1 MPAIGSI
8 FLYAGEKDNL
18 PSDYLLCDGRLVNK
32 EDYYLPLFNVLQY
45 TFGKDEDNSELFGL
59 PNLVSRMPI
68 GIESSQNINQMDGSF
83 YNDYNNNPIHSHTVS
98 TITSEHTHD
107 ITGLQFRTFTQFNN
121 WNTGGPSSGAFFGGN
136 SSFQTKSSGVT
147 LINNDAPFVGSIDS
161 CGNLITPIQINT
173 TFKYIILNYII
184 KAK

>member
-18 PSDYLLCDGRLVNK
+18 PSDYLLCDGRFVNK
-32 EDYYLPLFNVLQY
+32 ELNYLPLFNVLQY

-59 PNLVSRMPI
+59 PNLASRMPI

-83 YNDYNNNPIHSHTVS
+83 YNDYNNNPVHSHTVS

-107 ITGLQFRTFTQFNN
+107 ITGLQFRTFNQNNN
-121 WNTGGPSSGAFFGGN
+121 WNTGGASSGAYYGN
-136 SSFQTKSSGVT
+136 FISYPTIPSGC
-147 LINNDAPFVGSIDS
+147 IH
-161 CGNLITPIQINT
+161 
-173 TFKYIILNYII
+173 
-184 KAK
+184 

>member
-18 PSDYLLCDGRLVNK
+18 PSDYLLCDGTLVNN
-32 EDYYLPLFNVLQY
+32 EVYESLFNVLQY
-45 TFGKDEDNSELFGL
+45 TFGSDSTNNELFGL

-83 YNDYNNNPIHSHTVS
+83 YNDYNNNPVHSHTVS
-98 TITSEHTHD
+98 TITNEHTHN

-121 WNTGGPSSGAFFGGN
+121 WNTGGPSSDAYFGGYV
-136 SSFQTKSSGVT
+136 SFQTKSSGVT
-147 LINNDAPFVGSIDS
+147 LINNDEPFVGSIDS
-161 CGNLITPIQINT
+161 CGNLITPIQLNT
-173 TFKYIILNYII
+173 TFKYIVLNYII

>member
-18 PSDYLLCDGRLVNK
+18 PSDYLLCDGTLVNNQVY
-32 EDYYLPLFNVLQY
+32 ETLFNVLEY
-45 TFGKDEDNSELFGL
+45 TFGSNSTNNELFGL
-59 PNLVSRMPI
+59 PNLKSRMPI

-83 YNDYNNNPIHSHTVS
+83 YNDYNNNPVHSHTVS

-107 ITGLQFRTFTQFNN
+107 ITGLEFRTFNQNNN
-121 WNTGGPSSGAFFGGN
+121 WNTGGQSAEAYFGNYVSYPSC
-136 SSFQTKSSGVT
+136 TGVT

-173 TFKYIILNYII
+173 TFKYIVLNYII

>member
-18 PSDYLLCDGRLVNK
+18 PSDYLLCDGRLVNN
-32 EDYYLPLFNVLQY
+32 EVYELLFNVLKY
-45 TFGKDEDNSELFGL
+45 TFGSDSLNTELFGL

-83 YNDYNNNPIHSHTVS
+83 YNDYNNNPVHSHTVS

-107 ITGLQFRTFTQFNN
+107 ITGLQFRTFTKFDN
-121 WNTGGPSSGAFFGGN
+121 WNTGGASSGAFFGGYA
-136 SSFQTKSSGVT
+136 SYQTKSSGVT
-147 LINNDAPFVGSIDS
+147 LKNNDAPFVGSIDS

-173 TFKYIILNYII
+173 TFKYIVLNYII

>member
-1 MPAIGSI
+1 M
-8 FLYAGEKDNL
+8 FYE
-18 PSDYLLCDGRLVNK
+18 
-32 EDYYLPLFNVLQY
+32 Y
-45 TFGKDEDNSELFGL
+45 TFGYDPSNNQLFGL

-83 YNDYNNNPIHSHTVS
+83 YNDYNNNPVHSHTVS

-121 WNTGGPSSGAFFGGN
+121 WNTGPTILGRLFLEDHVSY
-136 SSFQTKSSGVT
+136 QTKSGTGVT
-147 LINNDAPFVGSIDS
+147 LKNNDAPFVGSIDS

-184 KAK
+184 KAKK

>member
-18 PSDYLLCDGRLVNK
+18 PSDYLLCDGRLVNN
-32 EDYYLPLFNVLQY
+32 EVYELLFNVLKY
-45 TFGKDEDNSELFGL
+45 TFGSDCSNNELFGL

-83 YNDYNNNPIHSHTVS
+83 YNDYNNNPVHSHTVS

-107 ITGLQFRTFTQFNN
+107 ITGLQFRTFTKFDN
-121 WNTGGPSSGAFFGGN
+121 WNTGGASSGAFFGGYA
-136 SSFQTKSSGVT
+136 SYQTKSSGVT
-147 LINNDAPFVGSIDS
+147 LKNNDAPFVGSIDS

-173 TFKYIILNYII
+173 TFKYIVLNYII

>member
-18 PSDYLLCDGRLVNK
+18 PSDYLLCDGRLVDK
-32 EDYYLPLFNVLQY
+32 EDYVKLFNVLQY
-45 TFGKDEDNSELFGL
+45 TFGYDPSNNQLFGL

-83 YNDYNNNPIHSHTVS
+83 YNDYNNNPVHSHTVS

-107 ITGLQFRTFTQFNN
+107 ITGLEFKTFNQNNN
-121 WNTGGPSSGAFFGGN
+121 WNTGGPSSGAYYGN
-136 SSFQTKSSGVT
+136 YVYYPTIPSNVS
-147 LINNDAPFVGSIDS
+147 LINNDEPFVGSIDS

-173 TFKYIILNYII
+173 TFKYIVLNYII

>member
-32 EDYYLPLFNVLQY
+32 KVYVKLFNVLED
-45 TFGKDEDNSELFGL
+45 TFGKDENNPQLFGL
-59 PNLVSRMPI
+59 PNLKSRMPI

-83 YNDYNNNPIHSHTVS
+83 YNDYNNNPVHSHTVS

-107 ITGLQFRTFTQFNN
+107 ITGLEFKTFNQNNN
-121 WNTGGPSSGAFFGGN
+121 WNTGGKSPDAYYGNYFYYPTIPSN
-136 SSFQTKSSGVT
+136 VYLK
-147 LINNDAPFVGSIDS
+147 NNDAPFAGSIDS

-173 TFKYIILNYII
+173 TFKYIVLNYII